1 MMIRIKNVHECEQSG
16 GQGWVQEPYYFEDS
30 VSVSASASVMIVE
43 YTSFLKPRSTK
54 MYFSCFFKNFQGVF
68 ANEESSKIV

>member
-16 GQGWVQEPYYFEDS
+16 GQGWVQEPCYFEDS

-43 YTSFLKPRSTK
+43 
-54 MYFSCFFKNFQGVF
+54 
-68 ANEESSKIV
+68 